1 MKPST
6 AFLASC
12 LFFSAVCAENCPQP
26 DCCEPVCCQPTYCC
40 ELVYC
45 TNNRLMAGVN
55 YSRVH
60 LKAKGESLFKGN
72 LGGAH
77 ALYEHIRENG
87 FYAGLEFDWRQG
99 QTHGSDGCR
108 FLIDFNTD
116 ERFGYTWTDDDLQ
129 KTVYSG
135 FGFRFLGHHFFP
147 SLTSPAPFNSSF
159 FPSFLSPS
167 GYNQF
172 QYYEFYFP
180 VGFLSEYTMNP
191 YLSFGVDAAWQGQ
204 VFSTVQIHPHG
215 GAFWTLTNTFGNF
228 YVRGLINIYFTK
240 CRDMCIVISPFY
252 ERWQDGQTDAETSSG
267 TPLGLGKNTYNFFG
281 ADFNFTY
288 SF

>member
-1 MKPST
+1 MIPTTHLYIFIALYQKDKYFTLFSVSFHIFPSHFKEILENGINYNFFTQEISPMKPST

-116 ERFGYTWTDDDLQ
+116 ERFGYTWT
-129 KTVYSG
+129 
-135 FGFRFLGHHFFP
+135 R
-147 SLTSPAPFNSSF
+147 
-159 FPSFLSPS
+159 
-167 GYNQF
+167 
-172 QYYEFYFP
+172 
-180 VGFLSEYTMNP
+180 
-191 YLSFGVDAAWQGQ
+191 
-204 VFSTVQIHPHG
+204 
-215 GAFWTLTNTFGNF
+215 
-228 YVRGLINIYFTK
+228 
-240 CRDMCIVISPFY
+240 
-252 ERWQDGQTDAETSSG
+252 
-267 TPLGLGKNTYNFFG
+267 
-281 ADFNFTY
+281 
-288 SF
+288 